1 MSPVHVLLVEDN
13 FDNRDMMKFLL
24 ERAGYVVKTAGTGL
38 DALANAQLER
48 PDVIL
53 MDLSMPEMD
62 GWTAAKEIKKD
73 PLLANV
79 PLIAV
84 TAHTL
89 PGDRRKALD
98 SGFDSYI
105 SKPINV
111 HMFDIMV
118 AKVLEEKSKK
128 MGNTPIPGG

>member
-1 MSPVHVLLVEDN
+1 MSPTHVLLVEDN
-13 FDNRDMMKFLL
+13 VDNRDMMQFLL
-24 ERAGYVVKTAGTGL
+24 ERAGYTVSTAETGRK
-38 DALANAQLER
+38 ALEIAHREV

-62 GWTAAKEIKKD
+62 GWTAAAEIRKD
-73 PLLANV
+73 PLLVNV

-89 PGDRRKALD
+89 PGDRRKAID

-111 HMFDIMV
+111 RMFDV
-118 AKVLEEKSKK
+118 TVTKVLEEKAQNPTRKP
-128 MGNTPIPGG
+128 TVDD

>member
-1 MSPVHVLLVEDN
+1 MASIHVLLVEDN
-13 FDNRDMMKFLL
+13 IDNRDMMQFLL
-24 ERAGYVVKTAGTGL
+24 ERAGYTVSVANTGL
-38 DALANAQLER
+38 EALTTASQMH

-62 GWTAAKEIKKD
+62 GWTAAREFKKD
-73 PLLANV
+73 PLLADI

-89 PGDRRKALD
+89 PGDRRKAID
-98 SGFDSYI
+98 SGFESYI

-111 HMFDIMV
+111 RTFDAMV
-118 AKVLEEKSKK
+118 AKVFEEKAQGKGS
-128 MGNTPIPGG
+128 MPTP

>member
-1 MSPVHVLLVEDN
+1 MTNIHVLLVEDN
-13 FDNRDMMKFLL
+13 EDNRDMMQFLL
-24 ERAGYVVKTAGTGL
+24 ERAGYSVSTAKTGL
-38 DALANAQLER
+38 EALSSVHESK

-62 GWTAAKEIKKD
+62 GWTAAQEIKRD
-73 PLLANV
+73 PTLANI

-89 PGDRRKALD
+89 PGDRRKTLD

-111 HMFDIMV
+111 RMFDLMV
-118 AKVLEEKSKK
+118 AEVLKK
-128 MGNTPIPGG
+128 KTDSSLKADPTD